1 MKEKSITMLREL
13 IFKGH
18 LTQKELD
25 ELKNDPRK
33 GVQKLLLSYEKRQIY
48 QKKQEKKY
56 MEMQYFEQ
64 KLQQSGF
71 HYIAG
76 IDEAG
81 RGPLAGPVVAAA
93 VILPKNIKLIG
104 LNDSKLLSEEKRN
117 MFFDKIKAE
126 AISYGISVVSNEVI
140 DDINIYEATKMA
152 MRHAVDKLSVRP
164 EYVLIDAME
173 LGDLSCPEKAIIKG
187 DQRSISIAA
196 ASVLAKVT
204 RDQI

>member
-33 GVQKLLLSYEKRQIY
+33 GVQKLLLSYEKRQIH
-48 QKKQEKKY
+48 QKQQEKKY

-64 KLQQSGF
+64 KLQQSGC

-126 AISYGISVVSNEVI
+126 AISYGISIVSNEVI

-173 LGDLSCPEKAIIKG
+173 LGDLS
-187 DQRSISIAA
+187 
-196 ASVLAKVT
+196 
-204 RDQI
+204 